1 MHMATKPKRIL
12 QAGAIPVKDSKIC
25 LITSSSGKRWV
36 IPKGC
41 LEPGKTVGDIA
52 LQEAWEE
59 AGLRGILQPHPIG
72 SYLYKKCGATY
83 HVTVFVMEVTSVAE
97 EWPEHRLRERCWLQ
111 PAQALAQVADPGL
124 HEVLRTLLIC
134 DPARIEH
141 S

>member
-12 QAGAIPVKDSKIC
+12 QAGAIPVQNSKIC

-59 AGLRGILQPHPIG
+59 AGLRGILHPHPIG
-72 SYLYKKCGATY
+72 NYLYEKCGDSY
-83 HVTVFVMEVTSVAE
+83 HVTVFLMEVTVVE
-97 EWPEHRLRERCWLQ
+97 DDWPERDLRQRRWLR
-111 PAQALAQVADPGL
+111 ARQALARIADPGL
-124 HEVLRTLLIC
+124 HEVLQTVFHET
-134 DPARIEH
+134 ARVEH
-141 S
+141 T